1 MKRFL
6 KCAALFLAPL
16 ALLCGVFFAAVWR
29 SGELCDYEAGA
40 HASAAG
46 EISLFGLAY
55 RDNTASFKR
64 AAANDVKA
72 DLLVL
77 GTSRSMQLRGQFFDT
92 DSFYNAGGGMAFLPQ
107 AAAFLEALD
116 EDARPERLI
125 LVLDQYFF
133 NEQWLAADNASS
145 VPD

>member
-46 EISLFGLAY
+46 EI
-55 RDNTASFKR
+55 
-64 AAANDVKA
+64 
-72 DLLVL
+72 
-77 GTSRSMQLRGQFFDT
+77 
-92 DSFYNAGGGMAFLPQ
+92 
-107 AAAFLEALD
+107 
-116 EDARPERLI
+116 
-125 LVLDQYFF
+125 
-133 NEQWLAADNASS
+133 
-145 VPD
+145 